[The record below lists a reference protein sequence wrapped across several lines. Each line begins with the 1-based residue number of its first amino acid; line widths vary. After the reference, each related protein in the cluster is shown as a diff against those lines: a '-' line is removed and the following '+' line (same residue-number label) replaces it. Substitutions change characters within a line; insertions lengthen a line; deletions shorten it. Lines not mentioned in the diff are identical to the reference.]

1 MLLIADV
8 FESFIPIVAIGGGL
22 VVAVVAILS
31 STFKRTQIAKA
42 REESRR
48 EIAAY
53 VAEGTMS
60 AADGAKLLEA
70 GKSSFEKI
78 VNG

>member
-1 MLLIADV
+1 MFLLGAIDDAIIPVLAIA
-8 FESFIPIVAIGGGL
+8 GGL
-22 VVAVVAILS
+22 VVGVVAIIS
-31 STFKRTQIAKA
+31 STIKRTRIAQA

-60 AADGAKLLEA
+60 AEDGAKLLEA